1 MDLQP
6 GIILYDVDAKSSGI
20 LIRRFKS
27 YEDGWG
33 RSYSSGA
40 PEIFRVWAWASV
52 RSNAGRV
59 VYSADEFLNLIKA
72 DIVIILRD
80 T

>member
-6 GIILYDVDAKSSGI
+6 GTILYDVDEKSFGI

-27 YEDGWG
+27 YEDEW
-33 RSYSSGA
+33 RSSYSVRA
-40 PEIFRVWAWASV
+40 PEVFRVWIWESV
-52 RSNAGRV
+52 WSKDGRV
-59 VYSADEFLNLIKA
+59 MYSENGLINLIKA
-72 DIVIILRD
+72 DIIIILSD